1 LETHLHE
8 ILFELLLILIVG
20 RFFAEISFKLKAPPV
35 VGEVLA
41 GILLGPSLLGIV
53 EVNQLIKILAEIGII
68 LLLFEVGF
76 EADIE
81 KLRKEGFNAFIVAFF
96 GAIFPFALG
105 FAISYYFFHLSLF
118 TSLFIGG
125 TLTATSIGISLRVLK
140 DLGLHTTKPAQIV
153 IGAAVLDDILGV
165 IVLASLV
172 QLVDKG
178 SLELFALAKLLI
190 LMFAFLIFA
199 PFIAFLIAN
208 VLHLFEKNNHNK
220 VPGYIPILV
229 FSFIIGF
236 SIIAH
241 IVGLPEIIGAFI
253 AGIALSKKFDIPFI
267 SNLKMFRA
275 TKKEKV
281 FFNRKIE
288 TQISPIVS
296 LFAPIFFVSVGLSI
310 NLREINLTNEF
321 FYIAGGL
328 ILLIAVI
335 GKVIGAIFVR
345 NTGLKDKLLIGISM
359 IPRGEV
365 GLIFA
370 EFGKNV
376 KIFTTEIYSML
387 IFVIIITTLV
397 PPFIIRALFKDSVK
411 TGKGS

>member
-1 LETHLHE
+1 MESHLSTILLE
-8 ILFELLLILIVG
+8 LFLILVVG
-20 RFFAEISFKLKAPPV
+20 RFFAELSFRFKAPPV

-41 GILLGPSLLGIV
+41 GLILGPSFLGIV
-53 EVNQLIKILAEIGII
+53 EVNELVKIFAEIGII

-81 KLRKEGFNAFIVAFF
+81 KLKKEGFNASVVAFF
-96 GAIFPFALG
+96 GALFPFVLG
-105 FAISYYFFHLSLF
+105 FLVSYYMFNLSLF

-140 DLGLHTTKPAQIV
+140 DLGLHTTKMAQVV

-172 QLVDKG
+172 QLVAQG
-178 SLELFALAKLLI
+178 TIEIISLVKLLG
-190 LMFAFLIFA
+190 LMFLFLILA

-208 VLHLFEKNNHNK
+208 ILHLFGKNHTQI
-220 VPGYIPILV
+220 PGYIPIV
-229 FSFIIGF
+229 VVSFILGF
-236 SIIAH
+236 SIVAH
-241 IVGLPEIIGAFI
+241 YVGLPEIIGAFI

-267 SNLKMFRA
+267 SNLFA
-275 TKKEKV
+275 TTKKEKD
-281 FFNRKIE
+281 FFSRRVE
-288 TQISPIVS
+288 AQVSPIVS

-310 NLREINLTNEF
+310 NLKEIDLGSEF
-321 FYIAGGL
+321 LYVAGGI
-328 ILLIAVI
+328 ILVVAVL
-335 GKVIGAIFVR
+335 GKLVGAFFVKQ
-345 NTGLKDKLLIGISM
+345 TKIKDKLLIGISM

-370 EFGKNV
+370 EFGKNA

-397 PPFIIRALFKDSVK
+397 PPFVIRGLFKKEKK
-411 TGKGS
+411 T

>member
-8 ILFELLLILIVG
+8 ILIELLLILVVG
-20 RFFAEISFKLKAPPV
+20 RAFAEISYKLKAPPV

-41 GILLGPSLLGIV
+41 GIILGPSLLGWV
-53 EVNQLIKILAEIGII
+53 EVNELIKILAEIGII

-81 KLRKEGFNAFIVAFF
+81 KLRKEGFNAFVVAFF

-178 SLELFALAKLLI
+178 TLELFALAKLLG
-190 LMFAFLIFA
+190 LMFLFLLLA

-208 VLHLFEKNNHNK
+208 VLHLFEKNNHSRI
-220 VPGYIPILV
+220 PGYIPILV
-229 FSFIIGF
+229 FSFIIAF

-241 IVGLPEIIGAFI
+241 LVGLPEIIGAFI

-267 SNLKMFRA
+267 SNLFQ
-275 TKKEKV
+275 TTQKEKS

-288 TQISPIVS
+288 TQMSPIVS

-310 NLREINLTNEF
+310 NLKAIDLSSEF
-321 FYIAGGL
+321 FYIAGGI

-345 NTGLKDKLLIGISM
+345 NVNFKDKLLIGISM

-376 KIFTTEIYSML
+376 KIFSTEIYSML

-397 PPFIIRALFKDSVK
+397 PPFIIRGLFRNIKKPD
-411 TGKGS
+411 GA